1 MFVVV
6 YELGVSHKP
15 FNTIGAE
22 RIFDGEETLGDYH
35 DWFDVITVGYFTC
48 GVEDEEGETLG
59 VEDVLFAGEFD
70 EVEVDRVGFDELF
83 EVADVSEAAAFFR
96 G

>member
-1 MFVVV
+1 MVV
-6 YELGVSHKP
+6 YELGVSHEP
-15 FNTIGAE
+15 FDTVGAE
-22 RIFDGEETLGDYH
+22 GIFDGEETLGDYH
-35 DWFDVITVGYFTC
+35 DRFDVITVGYLAG
-48 GVEDEEGETLG
+48 GVEDKEGETLG

-83 EVADVSEAAAFFR
+83 EVADVPEAAAFFR